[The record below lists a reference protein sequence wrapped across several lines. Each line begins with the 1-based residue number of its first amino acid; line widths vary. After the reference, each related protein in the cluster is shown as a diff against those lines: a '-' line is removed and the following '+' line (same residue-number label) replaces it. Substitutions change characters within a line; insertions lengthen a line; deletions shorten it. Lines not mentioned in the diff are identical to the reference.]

1 MHKFENKVVD
11 NFISKKDIILLDKK
25 FLRGEINLKKI
36 FLLLPLALLLIFIAS
51 PVLAA
56 DPLPLETDAAMIQM
70 NQKIDDISTKIN
82 SLINQNNQF
91 QADLLSD
98 LNAVKN
104 DTKAS
109 ISASQGAILQDTQ
122 HKVDYPTLIT
132 ALIFVSAL
140 NWVFFGF
147 LKGTGKL

>member
-1 MHKFENKVVD
+1 
-11 NFISKKDIILLDKK
+11 
-25 FLRGEINLKKI
+25 
-36 FLLLPLALLLIFIAS
+36 
-51 PVLAA
+51 
-56 DPLPLETDAAMIQM
+56 
-70 NQKIDDISTKIN
+70 
-82 SLINQNNQF
+82 
-91 QADLLSD
+91 LSD